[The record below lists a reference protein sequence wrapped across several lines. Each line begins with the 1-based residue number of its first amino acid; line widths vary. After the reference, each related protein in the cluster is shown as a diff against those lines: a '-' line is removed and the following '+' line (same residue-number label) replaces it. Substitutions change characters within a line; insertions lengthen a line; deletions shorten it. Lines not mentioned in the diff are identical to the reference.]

1 MRDVAVESSVP
12 LAFLDIHRCDGGDA
26 RGDIVSQLVSVKS
39 FGGSH
44 TGDDVAHL
52 LEPDRKPLPT
62 LLKFGLREFDVRQ
75 WLFACQ
81 ASLLF
86 ARGRALQ
93 VAEAGLVFVDE
104 FTRILTARASQLPS
118 GLPHSWVLSACVAL
132 TEALSFSSVD
142 LMVDQSGAPA
152 AADAALLQVNETE
165 VYSLK
170 GEPLA
175 RETASKTDVIILSWA
190 PNTLL

>member
-1 MRDVAVESSVP
+1 MAHLSLVT
-12 LAFLDIHRCDGGDA
+12 GGGA
-26 RGDIVSQLVSVKS
+26 HGDLVQLVSVKS

-142 LMVDQSGAPA
+142 LMVDQSGPPA
-152 AADAALLQVNETE
+152 AADAALLQVQLHTDSPSVLSTPRFADEGATNAG
-165 VYSLK
+165 
-170 GEPLA
+170 GE
-175 RETASKTDVIILSWA
+175 R
-190 PNTLL
+190 

>member
-1 MRDVAVESSVP
+1 MHVYSFQLTFSVVTGGAVRTVLS
-12 LAFLDIHRCDGGDA
+12 
-26 RGDIVSQLVSVKS
+26 SQLVSGKS

-52 LEPDRKPLPT
+52 LEPDRKPLRT

-93 VAEAGLVFVDE
+93 VAEAGLVFVDD
-104 FTRILTARASQLPS
+104 FTRILTSRASQLPS
-118 GLPHSWVLSACVAL
+118 GLPHCWVLSACVAL

-142 LMVDQSGAPA
+142 LMVDQSGPPA
-152 AADAALLQVNETE
+152 VADAALLQVR
-165 VYSLK
+165 VYTDSATSTFQRHAFSDEGPREESG
-170 GEPLA
+170 GERFVKSGA
-175 RETASKTDVIILSWA
+175 THG
-190 PNTLL
+190 